1 MVATTSVRLRS
12 SKCAPRFA
20 PVGHRDA
27 YDPFVVAKQNLNSR
41 LIRANLRRSLHS

>member
-20 PVGHRDA
+20 PVGHRETHTTHLSW
-27 YDPFVVAKQNLNSR
+27 PTGLNSR